1 MFCRLSRPAWSGGE
15 LRGFRPDTS
24 GGKRGQHPSSSVGR
38 WVQSANNAA
47 LDSQYTSVCT
57 FTFMLLHIPNKSTQ
71 GSSVAD
77 PWHFSADPDVR
88 LTNGSRCGSWRPKIM
103 RILRI
108 RIRNRN
114 TGSQIK
120 SHKKLNKTVP
130 VEIKVFLTSFA
141 WWWWKVPEP
150 VPYLWLTD
158 PYLWLTEPDADP
170 GGPKTYRS

>member
-1 MFCRLSRPAWSGGE
+1 MVRRRATRIQTRLLWREERPTFFAISGE
-15 LRGFRPDTS
+15 V
-24 GGKRGQHPSSSVGR
+24 GGVRKKCSLVPYK
-38 WVQSANNAA
+38 
-47 LDSQYTSVCT
+47 LYSQYTSDCT

-120 SHKKLNKTVP
+120 SHKKMNKTVP

-150 VPYLWLTD
+150 DPYLWLTD